1 MMTLAN
7 VRDFLKT
14 IISAEHFYIG
24 RLDNKQEKSV
34 GVYTLKTSGE
44 PLRGIG
50 SDLSFDVIAVS
61 VLVHW
66 NENANETEINAR
78 NLYEKLRTIK
88 NVTIN
93 DSKVYMI
100 QLLVPEPIDVGTD
113 GTIYERVIEFK
124 LFYERKINYGKN
136 NRCLSLL

>member
-1 MMTLAN
+1 MITLSN
-7 VRDFLKT
+7 VRDWLKT
-14 IISAEHFYIG
+14 LIDAEHFYIG

-50 SDLSFDVIAVS
+50 SDLSYDVIAVS

-66 NENANETEINAR
+66 NENANETEVNAR
-78 NLYEKLRTIK
+78 NLFEKLRTIK

-124 LFYERKINYGKN
+124 LFYERK
-136 NRCLSLL
+136 

>member
-1 MMTLAN
+1 MITLSN
-7 VRDFLKT
+7 VRDWLKT
-14 IISAEHFYIG
+14 LIDAEHFYIG
-24 RLDNKQEKSV
+24 RLDDKQEKSV

-66 NENANETEINAR
+66 NNNANETEVNAR
-78 NLYEKLRTIK
+78 NLFEKLRTIK

-124 LFYERKINYGKN
+124 LFYERK
-136 NRCLSLL
+136 

>member
-1 MMTLAN
+1 MITLSN
-7 VRDFLKT
+7 IRDWLKT
-14 IISAEHFYIG
+14 LIDAEHFYIG
-24 RLDNKQEKSV
+24 RLDDKQEKSV

-50 SDLSFDVIAVS
+50 SELSFDVIAVS

-66 NENANETEINAR
+66 NDNANETEVNAR
-78 NLYEKLRTIK
+78 NLFEKLRTIK

-124 LFYERKINYGKN
+124 LFYERK
-136 NRCLSLL
+136 

>member
-1 MMTLAN
+1 MITLSN
-7 VRDFLKT
+7 VRDWLKT
-14 IISAEHFYIG
+14 LIDAEHFYIG
-24 RLDNKQEKSV
+24 RLDDKQEKSV

-66 NENANETEINAR
+66 NNNANETEVNAR
-78 NLYEKLRTIK
+78 NLFEKLRTIK

-113 GTIYERVIEFK
+113 GIIYERVIEFK
-124 LFYERKINYGKN
+124 LFYERK
-136 NRCLSLL
+136 

>member
-1 MMTLAN
+1 MITLSN
-7 VRDFLKT
+7 VRDWLKNL
-14 IISAEHFYIG
+14 IDAEHFYIG
-24 RLDNKQEKSV
+24 RLDDKQEKSV

-50 SDLSFDVIAVS
+50 SELSFDVIAVS

-66 NENANETEINAR
+66 NENANETEVNAR
-78 NLYEKLRTIK
+78 NLFEKLRTIK

-113 GTIYERVIEFK
+113 GTIYERIIEFK
-124 LFYERKINYGKN
+124 LFYERK
-136 NRCLSLL
+136 

>member
-1 MMTLAN
+1 MITLSN
-7 VRDFLKT
+7 VRDWLKT
-14 IISAEHFYIG
+14 LIDAEHFYIG
-24 RLDNKQEKSV
+24 RLDDKQEKSV

-66 NENANETEINAR
+66 NNNANETEVNAR
-78 NLYEKLRTIK
+78 NLFEKLRTIK

-100 QLLVPEPIDVGTD
+100 QLLSPEPIDVGTD
-113 GTIYERVIEFK
+113 GTIYEHVIEFK
-124 LFYERKINYGKN
+124 LFYERK
-136 NRCLSLL
+136 

>member
-1 MMTLAN
+1 MITLSN
-7 VRDFLKT
+7 VRDWLKT
-14 IISAEHFYIG
+14 LIDAERFYIG
-24 RLDNKQEKSV
+24 RLDDKQEKSV

-50 SDLSFDVIAVS
+50 SELSFDVIAVS

-66 NENANETEINAR
+66 NENANETEVNSR
-78 NLYEKLRTIK
+78 NLFEKLRTIK

-124 LFYERKINYGKN
+124 LFYERK
-136 NRCLSLL
+136 

>member
-1 MMTLAN
+1 MITLSN
-7 VRDFLKT
+7 VRDWLKNL
-14 IISAEHFYIG
+14 IDAEHFYIG

-78 NLYEKLRTIK
+78 NLFEKLRTIK

-93 DSKVYMI
+93 GSKVYMI

-124 LFYERKINYGKN
+124 LFYERK
-136 NRCLSLL
+136 

>member
-1 MMTLAN
+1 MITLSN
-7 VRDFLKT
+7 VRDWLKT
-14 IISAEHFYIG
+14 LIDAEHFYIG
-24 RLDNKQEKSV
+24 RLDDKQEKSV

-66 NENANETEINAR
+66 NNNANETEVNAR
-78 NLYEKLRTIK
+78 NLFEKLRTIK

-100 QLLVPEPIDVGTD
+100 QLLMPEPIDVGTD

-124 LFYERKINYGKN
+124 LFYERK
-136 NRCLSLL
+136 

>member
-1 MMTLAN
+1 MITLSN
-7 VRDFLKT
+7 VRDWLKT
-14 IISAEHFYIG
+14 LIDAEHFYIG
-24 RLDNKQEKSV
+24 RLDDKQEKSV

-66 NENANETEINAR
+66 NDNANETEVNAR
-78 NLYEKLRTIK
+78 NLFEKLRTIK

-124 LFYERKINYGKN
+124 LFYERK
-136 NRCLSLL
+136 

>member
-1 MMTLAN
+1 MITLSN
-7 VRDFLKT
+7 VRDWLKT
-14 IISAEHFYIG
+14 LIDAEHFYIG
-24 RLDNKQEKSV
+24 RLDDKQEKSV

-50 SDLSFDVIAVS
+50 SELSFDVIAVS

-66 NENANETEINAR
+66 NENANETEVNAR
-78 NLYEKLRTIK
+78 NLFEKLRTIK

-113 GTIYERVIEFK
+113 CTVYERVIEFK
-124 LFYERKINYGKN
+124 LFYERK
-136 NRCLSLL
+136 

>member
-1 MMTLAN
+1 MITLSN
-7 VRDFLKT
+7 VRDWLKT
-14 IISAEHFYIG
+14 LIDAEHFYIG

-124 LFYERKINYGKN
+124 LFYERK
-136 NRCLSLL
+136 

>member
-1 MMTLAN
+1 MITLSN
-7 VRDFLKT
+7 VRDWLKT
-14 IISAEHFYIG
+14 LIDAEHFYIG
-24 RLDNKQEKSV
+24 RLDDKQEKSV

-66 NENANETEINAR
+66 NENANETEVNAR
-78 NLYEKLRTIK
+78 NLFEKLRTIK

-100 QLLVPEPIDVGTD
+100 QLLMPEPIDVGTD

-124 LFYERKINYGKN
+124 LFYERK
-136 NRCLSLL
+136 

>member
-1 MMTLAN
+1 MITLSN
-7 VRDFLKT
+7 VRDWLKSL
-14 IISAEHFYIG
+14 IDAEHFYIG
-24 RLDNKQEKSV
+24 RLDDKQEKSV

-50 SDLSFDVIAVS
+50 LDLSFDVIAVS

-66 NENANETEINAR
+66 NEKANETEINAR
-78 NLYEKLRTIK
+78 NLFEKLRTIK

-93 DSKVYMI
+93 GSKVYMI

-124 LFYERKINYGKN
+124 LFYERK
-136 NRCLSLL
+136 

>member
-14 IISAEHFYIG
+14 LINAEHFYIG
-24 RLDNKQEKSV
+24 RLDNKLDKSV

-50 SDLSFDVIAVS
+50 TELSYDIIAVS

-66 NENANETEINAR
+66 NNNANDTEISAR
-78 NLYEKLRTIK
+78 TLYNKLRTIK

-93 DSKVYMI
+93 NCKVYLI
-100 QLLVPEPIDVGTD
+100 QLLTPEPIDVGTD
-113 GTIYERVIEFK
+113 NEVYERVIEMKIF
-124 LFYERKINYGKN
+124 FERKDD
-136 NRCLSLL
+136 

>member
-1 MMTLAN
+1 MITLSN
-7 VRDFLKT
+7 VRDWLKT
-14 IISAEHFYIG
+14 LIDAEHFYIG
-24 RLDNKQEKSV
+24 RLDDKQEKSV

-50 SDLSFDVIAVS
+50 SELSFDVIAVS

-66 NENANETEINAR
+66 NDNANETEVNAR
-78 NLYEKLRTIK
+78 NLFEKLRTIK

-124 LFYERKINYGKN
+124 LFYERK
-136 NRCLSLL
+136 

>member
-1 MMTLAN
+1 MITLSN
-7 VRDFLKT
+7 VRDWLKT
-14 IISAEHFYIG
+14 LIDAEHFYIG
-24 RLDNKQEKSV
+24 RLDDKQEKSV

-50 SDLSFDVIAVS
+50 SELSFDVIAVS

-66 NENANETEINAR
+66 NNNANETEVNAR
-78 NLYEKLRTIK
+78 NLFEKLRTIK

-124 LFYERKINYGKN
+124 LFYERK
-136 NRCLSLL
+136 

>member
-1 MMTLAN
+1 MITLSN
-7 VRDFLKT
+7 VRDWLKT
-14 IISAEHFYIG
+14 LIDAEHFYIG
-24 RLDNKQEKSV
+24 RLDDKQEKSV

-50 SDLSFDVIAVS
+50 LDLSFDVIAVS

-124 LFYERKINYGKN
+124 LFYERK
-136 NRCLSLL
+136 

>member
-1 MMTLAN
+1 MITLSN
-7 VRDFLKT
+7 VREWLKSL
-14 IISAEHFYIG
+14 IDAEHFYIG
-24 RLDNKQEKSV
+24 RLDDKQEKSV

-50 SDLSFDVIAVS
+50 SADLSFDVIAVS

-66 NENANETEINAR
+66 NENANETEVNAR
-78 NLYEKLRTIK
+78 NLFEKLRTIK

-124 LFYERKINYGKN
+124 LFYERK
-136 NRCLSLL
+136 

>member
-1 MMTLAN
+1 MITLSN
-7 VRDFLKT
+7 VRDWLKT
-14 IISAEHFYIG
+14 LIDAEHFYIG
-24 RLDNKQEKSV
+24 RLDDKQEKSV

-66 NENANETEINAR
+66 NNNANETEVNAR
-78 NLYEKLRTIK
+78 NLFEKLRTIK

-100 QLLVPEPIDVGTD
+100 QLLAPEPIDVGTD

-124 LFYERKINYGKN
+124 LFYERK
-136 NRCLSLL
+136 

>member
-1 MMTLAN
+1 MITLSN
-7 VRDFLKT
+7 VRDWLKT
-14 IISAEHFYIG
+14 LIDAEHFYIG
-24 RLDNKQEKSV
+24 RLDDKQEKSV

-61 VLVHW
+61 VLIHW
-66 NENANETEINAR
+66 NENANETEVNAR
-78 NLYEKLRTIK
+78 NLFEKLRTIK

-124 LFYERKINYGKN
+124 LFYERK
-136 NRCLSLL
+136 

>member
-1 MMTLAN
+1 MITLSN
-7 VRDFLKT
+7 VRDWLKT
-14 IISAEHFYIG
+14 LIDAEHFYIG
-24 RLDNKQEKSV
+24 RLDDKQEKSV

-44 PLRGIG
+44 PLHGIG

-66 NENANETEINAR
+66 NENANETEVNAR
-78 NLYEKLRTIK
+78 NLFEKLRTIK

-124 LFYERKINYGKN
+124 LFYERK
-136 NRCLSLL
+136 

>member
-1 MMTLAN
+1 MITLSN
-7 VRDFLKT
+7 VRDWLKT
-14 IISAEHFYIG
+14 LIDAEHFYIG
-24 RLDNKQEKSV
+24 RLDDKQEKSV

-66 NENANETEINAR
+66 NENANETEVNAR
-78 NLYEKLRTIK
+78 NLFEKLRTIK

-124 LFYERKINYGKN
+124 LFYERK
-136 NRCLSLL
+136 

>member
-1 MMTLAN
+1 MITLSN
-7 VRDFLKT
+7 VRDWLKT
-14 IISAEHFYIG
+14 LIDAEHFYIG
-24 RLDNKQEKSV
+24 RLDDKQEKSV
-34 GVYTLKTSGE
+34 GVYTLKTSSE

-50 SDLSFDVIAVS
+50 LDLSFDVIAVS

-124 LFYERKINYGKN
+124 LFYERK
-136 NRCLSLL
+136 

>member
-1 MMTLAN
+1 MITLSN
-7 VRDFLKT
+7 VRDWLKT
-14 IISAEHFYIG
+14 LIDAEHFYIG
-24 RLDNKQEKSV
+24 RLDDKQEKSV

-66 NENANETEINAR
+66 NNNANETEVNAR
-78 NLYEKLRTIK
+78 NLFEKLRTIK

-113 GTIYERVIEFK
+113 GTIYERVIDFK
-124 LFYERKINYGKN
+124 LFYERK
-136 NRCLSLL
+136 

>member
-1 MMTLAN
+1 MITLSN
-7 VRDFLKT
+7 VRDWLKT
-14 IISAEHFYIG
+14 LIDAEHFYIG
-24 RLDNKQEKSV
+24 RLDDKQEKSV

-50 SDLSFDVIAVS
+50 SELSFDVIAVS

-66 NENANETEINAR
+66 NENANETEVNAR
-78 NLYEKLRTIK
+78 NLFEKLRTFK

-113 GTIYERVIEFK
+113 GRIYERVIEFK
-124 LFYERKINYGKN
+124 LFYERK
-136 NRCLSLL
+136 

>member
-1 MMTLAN
+1 MITLSN
-7 VRDFLKT
+7 VRDWLKSL
-14 IISAEHFYIG
+14 IDAEHFYIG

-50 SDLSFDVIAVS
+50 SDLSYDVIAVS

-66 NENANETEINAR
+66 NENANETEVNAR
-78 NLYEKLRTIK
+78 NLFEKLRTIK

-124 LFYERKINYGKN
+124 LFYERK
-136 NRCLSLL
+136 

>member
-1 MMTLAN
+1 MITLSN
-7 VRDFLKT
+7 VRDWLKT
-14 IISAEHFYIG
+14 LIDAEHFYIG
-24 RLDNKQEKSV
+24 RLDDKQEKSV

-66 NENANETEINAR
+66 NENANETEVNAR
-78 NLYEKLRTIK
+78 NLFEKLRTIK

-100 QLLVPEPIDVGTD
+100 QLLVPESIDVGTD

-124 LFYERKINYGKN
+124 LFYERK
-136 NRCLSLL
+136 

>member
-1 MMTLAN
+1 MITLSN
-7 VRDFLKT
+7 VRDWLKT
-14 IISAEHFYIG
+14 LINAEHFYIG
-24 RLDNKQEKSV
+24 RLDDKQEKSV

-66 NENANETEINAR
+66 NENANETEVNAR
-78 NLYEKLRTIK
+78 NLFEKLRTIK

-124 LFYERKINYGKN
+124 LFYERK
-136 NRCLSLL
+136 